1 MDTHQ
6 VRHISCG
13 HSHTMALT
21 ERGQLY
27 SWGDDRHG
35 QLGLGPTNLEPVRM
49 PKLVI
54 LKINILVLHF
64 LFVFYRQ
71 IKSLSKH
78 VVVQIACGGHH
89 NIALLQGID

>member
-6 VRHISCG
+6 VRHIWCG
-13 HSHTMALT
+13 HNHTMALT

-27 SWGDDRHG
+27 SWGD
-35 QLGLGPTNLEPVRM
+35 
-49 PKLVI
+49 
-54 LKINILVLHF
+54 VLHF
-64 LFVFYRQ
+64 VCVLYRQ

-89 NIALLQGID
+89 NIALLQGIVLDSSL